1 MGCVVRDRV
10 HLNSLGCDFL
20 GGSDGQCG
28 CFLWTLFGVRYG
40 IARVCESW
48 VVVGLRT
55 EGAMVFL
62 E

>member
-1 MGCVVRDRV
+1 V

-48 VVVGLRT
+48 LVVGLRT